1 MEYRTQNNDSGA
13 KLVSGTFVVHVN
25 EKGRMTLP
33 AKVRQ
38 LLHLSTEPSMVE
50 MVVQADGRV
59 AIQGKLPTV
68 AEMAG
73 SVEPLDSSKDW
84 KEIEAIAKEEMAN
97 RYHEKFK

>member
-1 MEYRTQNNDSGA
+1 MEYRTQNDDSGA
-13 KLVSGTFVVHVN
+13 KRVSGTFVVHVN

-50 MVVQADGRV
+50 MVVQADGRI

-73 SVEPLDSSKDW
+73 SVKPLEPSMDW
-84 KEIEAIAKEEMAN
+84 KEMEAIAREEITN